1 LAQPERRKHDEPA
14 VRSGYHDLW
23 AAADLDQL
31 AESLEPLRFYRLRRH
46 SMRTCLVAALSL
58 AAAAAWSPV
67 ARAEKDADIRPLLTQ
82 PAKPAPKETFD
93 AGKLPKGWVVNKG
106 DFSVKDGMIVGWEK
120 KEDMHPAVLTMQKPF
135 KNALMRFSFNRD
147 GATNLNLS
155 LNHPKGHLFR
165 VMIGEDGLTL
175 MKDKDKKDAASK
187 PLVLAKA
194 DGSIPSG
201 KWHTMLVEI
210 VGDQVAVQTDSG
222 LKLEASHPG
231 LNVEKTGYRFVTK
244 GSKLLIDDVTVWELT
259 K

>member
-1 LAQPERRKHDEPA
+1 MRK
-14 VRSGYHDLW
+14 S
-23 AAADLDQL
+23 
-31 AESLEPLRFYRLRRH
+31 
-46 SMRTCLVAALSL
+46 LVAALSL

-67 ARAEKDADIRPLLTQ
+67 AWAEKDADIRPLLAQ

-106 DFSVKDGMIVGWEK
+106 DFSVKEGLIVGWEK
-120 KEDMHPAVLTMQKPF
+120 KEDKHAAVLTMQKPF
-135 KNALMRFSFNRD
+135 KNAIVRFSFNRD
-147 GATNLNLS
+147 GATNFNVS

-165 VMIGEDGLTL
+165 VVIGEESLTII
-175 MKDKDKKDAASK
+175 KDKDVKDAASK

-201 KWHTMLVEI
+201 KWHTVLLEI
-210 VGDQVAVQTDSG
+210 VGDKVAVQIDSG

-231 LNVEKTGYRFVTK
+231 LNVEKTGYRFVMK
-244 GSKLLIDDVTVWELT
+244 GSKLLLDDVTVWELA